1 MRKIKPNRMY
11 TLEEYLEF
19 EERAEDKHEYIAGRI
34 YPLETAMAGGEM
46 AHAQLTINL
55 GALMHSRLPK
65 GCIGLS
71 SDMKIR
77 IEEVDINTYADLTI
91 VCGEPQF
98 VPHPK
103 GKRLLL
109 LNPKVI
115 FEVLSEST
123 EPYDRGEKWKS
134 YQSIPT
140 LTNYLLVYSDQHFI
154 EHYERTADGWRYT
167 HSLGL
172 EDKVQIENLKT
183 TLLLAEVYRDVS
195 LAPRYDRRRFT
206 IIES

>member
-1 MRKIKPNRMY
+1 MGSAQANRLY

-19 EERAEDKHEYIAGRI
+19 EERAEEKHEYIAGRI
-34 YPLETAMAGGEM
+34 YPFVTAMAGCEM
-46 AHAQLTINL
+46 AHAQLTFNL
-55 GALMHSRLPK
+55 GAVMNSRLPK

-77 IEEVDINTYADLTI
+77 IEEANINTYADLTI
-91 VCGEPQF
+91 VCGEPRF

-103 GKRLLL
+103 GKKLLL

-115 FEVLSEST
+115 FEVLSETT
-123 EPYDRGEKWKS
+123 EPYDRGEKWNS
-134 YQSIPT
+134 YQSIPS
-140 LTNYLLVYSDQHFI
+140 LTDYLLVSSDLHLI
-154 EHYERTADGWRYT
+154 EHYQRADEGWHYT
-167 HSLGL
+167 KSFGL
-172 EDKVQIENLKT
+172 EDEVRIENLEIKFQ
-183 TLLLAEVYRDVS
+183 LVDVYQGVT

>member
-1 MRKIKPNRMY
+1 MGNAQPNRLY

-19 EERAEDKHEYIAGRI
+19 EERAEEKHEYIAGRI

-46 AHAQLTINL
+46 AHVQLTINL
-55 GALMHSRLPK
+55 GALIHSRLPK
-65 GCIGLS
+65 GWIGLS

-77 IEEVDINTYADLTI
+77 IEEANINTYADLTI

-103 GKRLLL
+103 GKKLLL

-123 EPYDRGEKWKS
+123 EGYDRGEKWNF
-134 YQSIPT
+134 YQSIPS
-140 LTNYLLVYSDQHFI
+140 LTDYLLVSSDKHLI
-154 EHYERTADGWRYT
+154 EHYERAADGWRYT
-167 HSLGL
+167 YGNGL
-172 EDKVQIENLKT
+172 EDKVQIENLDT
-183 TLLLAEVYRDVS
+183 ILLLAEVYQEVT

-206 IIES
+206 IIET